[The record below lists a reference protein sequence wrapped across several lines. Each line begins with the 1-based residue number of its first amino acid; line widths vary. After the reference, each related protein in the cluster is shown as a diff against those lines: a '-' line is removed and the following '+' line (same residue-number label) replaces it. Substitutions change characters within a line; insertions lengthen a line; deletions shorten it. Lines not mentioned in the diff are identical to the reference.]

1 MKCNCAWRSSDACK
15 ECAREEIENVGNV
28 GDQRSVELDGNI
40 EYPVLSWNNTMDAQH
55 IEEVTA

>member
-15 ECAREEIENVGNV
+15 ECAREDNNGTLR
-28 GDQRSVELDGNI
+28 DQGSIIMDGGTQHDLLSRDNSVD
-40 EYPVLSWNNTMDAQH
+40 VQH